1 MRGLVHGHSVQN
13 DCRLPGTGD
22 LYRHAQSA
30 PAPRWVF
37 GAFLFYNS
45 MTFDQIRINR
55 IIENS
60 QDYGSHNRLKNSP
73 KTASSREMAAESK
86 VFFESCALCAPLDSQ
101 RFFRYAIILSTYK
114 GHANNYTRTLFSGL
128 AKQILTIVGQWNPG
142 HDSRSGN
149 DTLSW

>member
-1 MRGLVHGHSVQN
+1 MFN
-13 DCRLPGTGD
+13 
-22 LYRHAQSA
+22 
-30 PAPRWVF
+30 
-37 GAFLFYNS
+37 

-114 GHANNYTRTLFSGL
+114 GHVKWPDRDKSCIMVAQRAFAIGGQSDETLDTIL
-128 AKQILTIVGQWNPG
+128 A
-142 HDSRSGN
+142 R
-149 DTLSW
+149 